1 MMQKENEPISTLLYR
16 VEAVERDIGQLKSQ
30 LNMYEPIRENDL
42 KLSRI
47 NDIVARIELELQKV
61 KEKLETINT
70 RMIVSEQEAQKR
82 DTEQRDDQAKLQI
95 RTLWYIVST
104 IVGILAAVLVGYLT
118 HLIH

>member
-1 MMQKENEPISTLLYR
+1 MQQKPEPISTLLYR
-16 VEAVERDIGQLKSQ
+16 VEAVEKDIGQLKSQ

-47 NDIVARIELELQKV
+47 NDIVSRIESELQKV
-61 KEKLETINT
+61 KERLETINA
-70 RMIVSEQEAQKR
+70 RMIASDQESQKR
-82 DTEQRDDQAKLQI
+82 DIEARDSQAKLQI

-104 IVGILAAVLVGYLT
+104 VITILTALLIGYLT